1 VTRATAV
8 EMIVAVGETI
18 QMRAGE
24 LWVDCTVRDVKCSW
38 GRNRFLVEPVA
49 GDGRQ
54 WVEMAS
60 VRRGPVARAMT
71 AAAFECP
78 VCRGQIEAAGACWQ
92 CGEVS

>member
-1 VTRATAV
+1 
-8 EMIVAVGETI
+8 
-18 QMRAGE
+18 
-24 LWVDCTVRDVKCSW
+24 
-38 GRNRFLVEPVA
+38 VA